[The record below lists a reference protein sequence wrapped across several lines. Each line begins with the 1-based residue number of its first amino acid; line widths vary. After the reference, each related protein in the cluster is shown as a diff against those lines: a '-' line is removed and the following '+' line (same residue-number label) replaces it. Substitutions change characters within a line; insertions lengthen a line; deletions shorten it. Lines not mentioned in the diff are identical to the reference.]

1 MVAFVLGTAAIIVVS
16 LVLRITMDELAV
28 RWANGV
34 LDTPRSFQGS

>member
-16 LVLRITMDELAV
+16 LVLRITMDELVV

-34 LDTPRSFQGS
+34 LDNPRSLQGS